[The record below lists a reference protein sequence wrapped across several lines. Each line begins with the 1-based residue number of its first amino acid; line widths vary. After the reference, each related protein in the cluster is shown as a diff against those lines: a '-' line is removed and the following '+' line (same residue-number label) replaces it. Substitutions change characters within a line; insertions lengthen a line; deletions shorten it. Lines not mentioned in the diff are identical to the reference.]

1 MHKYFLVLKPQIWKW
16 RVTLLFYH
24 CAVAVPPHCQIRI
37 FRTQQPNLANELS
50 LLSWLNMYYNQ
61 LQPTSLQL
69 LTLSALKLVICFN
82 SLPSSIQILKASHA
96 KVKYLLEHRKIF
108 GDKSIFT
115 FFYFCDSMSW
125 SVRVEPVWY
134 NFSSWLQILPLVARF
149 EENI

>member
-24 CAVAVPPHCQIRI
+24 CAVAVPPHSQIRI

-96 KVKYLLEHRKIF
+96 KVKYLLEHRKYLEIKVFLLSSISVTPWVGLSEWSQF
-108 GDKSIFT
+108 GIISLLDYK
-115 FFYFCDSMSW
+115 
-125 SVRVEPVWY
+125 
-134 NFSSWLQILPLVARF
+134 FSH
-149 EENI
+149 